1 MSSLKKFFSLI
12 CLLAPL
18 AFAQLDVTPVY
29 PLTSIGLDW
38 RETREG
44 AGYDLSLL
52 APPNGTASAPFV
64 VEGPDA
70 ALRELS
76 FRVSDA
82 LGSGGRLGAERFVIR
97 YASDQNQGIE
107 RPPEEFSVLHPDPIP
122 PTNGM
127 QVLWITVRP
136 PPGQTPGTYRGQIEI
151 TAGEVRERVPFSV
164 EVAPFVMADPYEMI
178 TYAYLYQ
185 SPEGI
190 AWHYDVPLWSDEH
203 LDLMEPSFR
212 LLGRVGSK
220 HMDLYLYP
228 DQYFGR
234 TSNIPLRN
242 RNGVITPDFSY
253 AERYLRRYLEIAG
266 PLDTVSLILWSP
278 QLPVLGGGRG
288 QLPERLPVAFVDD
301 DGNFT
306 DGDIPMYGPPETRI
320 FWETLIRDTRRML
333 DGLGLED
340 TLLTLGVG
348 SDERA
353 NADTVA
359 FFNQVAPDLGWY
371 LLTHGRG
378 DPQPRGDHMQ
388 IGNMKV
394 TYYISPFGPFRGSR
408 TRERPALIGG
418 WDNEFRQISS
428 VRFGLLAP
436 WRPHINFRT
445 AAEGATEAEWRGFTG
460 MGIDF
465 WRIQHPRTGRFE
477 SSMIQHGRGW
487 PRMHTNNTRGLAAPG
502 PKGALETT
510 RYEMVLE
517 GIQELEARITLERV
531 LSRNALRSQLPRGV
545 AAEMESFLH
554 ARVNGRYALMA
565 QEGRGDYVV
574 WAPAD
579 VAYDQARQLFAYAA
593 EAQKILIQ
601 AGELTAP
608 TRDAGLRAW
617 PPGPLRTWTDVMGR
631 QLEARM
637 IQRTHDAIFIR
648 LENGEEFLVPLERL
662 SEGDRQY
669 LDGLKP

>member
-1 MSSLKKFFSLI
+1 MFFSLKFLPLI
-12 CLLAPL
+12 PLLAPL
-18 AFAQLDVTPVY
+18 TFANLTVTPVY
-29 PLTSIGLDW
+29 PLTSIGPDW
-38 RETREG
+38 AETREG

-52 APPNGTASAPFV
+52 APPNGTASAPVV
-64 VEGPDA
+64 VEGPDS
-70 ALRELS
+70 ALRDLS
-76 FRVSDA
+76 FRISDA
-82 LGSGGRLGAERFVIR
+82 QGPGGRLGAERFVLR
-97 YASDQNQGIE
+97 YAGMENQGLD
-107 RPPEEFSVLHPDPIP
+107 RPIEEFSVLTPDAPDPVG
-122 PTNGM
+122 NL
-127 QVLWITVRP
+127 QVLWLTVRP
-136 PPGQTPGTYRGQIEI
+136 PPQQPEGTYRGVIEI
-151 TAGEVRERVPFSV
+151 SGGGHTERVPFTV
-164 EVAPFVMADPYEMI
+164 EVPGFVMPDPYEMI

-185 SPEGI
+185 SPEGV
-190 AWHYDVPLWSDEH
+190 AWHYNVPLWSDEH

-212 LLGRVGSK
+212 LLGRVGSR
-220 HMDLYLYP
+220 HLDLYVYP

-234 TSNIPLRN
+234 TSNIPFRN
-242 RNGVITPDFSY
+242 RNGVIEPDFNY
-253 AERYLRRYLEIAG
+253 AERYLRRYLDIAG
-266 PLDTVSLILWSP
+266 PLDSVSLIVWSP
-278 QLPVLGGGRG
+278 QLPVIAGGQG
-288 QLPERLPVAFVDD
+288 QMPDRLPVSFVDE
-301 DGNFT
+301 DGVFT
-306 DGDIPMYGPPETRI
+306 DGDLPMYGPPETRM

-348 SDERA
+348 SDVRA

-378 DPQPRGDHMQ
+378 DPKPRGDHMQ

-436 WRPHINFRT
+436 WRPLINFRT
-445 AAEGATEAEWRGFTG
+445 AAEGSTEAEWRGFTG

-465 WRIQHPRTGRFE
+465 WVVDHPRTGRRE

-487 PRMHTNNTRGLAAPG
+487 PRMHTNNTRALAAPG
-502 PKGALETT
+502 PNGALETT

-545 AAEMESFLH
+545 AAEIETFLKD
-554 ARVNGRYALMA
+554 RVNGRYALMA
-565 QEGRGDYVV
+565 QEGRGDYVI
-574 WAPAD
+574 WAPAE
-579 VAYDQARQLFAYAA
+579 VAYDQARDLFRYAA
-593 EAQKILIQ
+593 QARTILLQ
-601 AGELTAP
+601 AGELSPP

-617 PPGPLRTWTDVMGR
+617 PPGPLRTWTDTQGR
-631 QLEARM
+631 QVEARM
-637 IQRTHDAIFIR
+637 ITRSENAVMIR
-648 LENGEEFLVPLERL
+648 LENGREFLLPLDTL
-662 SEGDRQY
+662 SVTDRAWVEA
-669 LDGLKP
+669 LP